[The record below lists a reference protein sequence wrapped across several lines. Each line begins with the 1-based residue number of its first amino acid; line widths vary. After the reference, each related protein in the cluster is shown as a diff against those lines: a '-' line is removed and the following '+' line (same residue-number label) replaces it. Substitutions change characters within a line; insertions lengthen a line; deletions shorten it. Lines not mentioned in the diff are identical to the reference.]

1 VKPVLLERIPTAI
14 PATSSKWKEI
24 GEILVQK

>member
-24 GEILVQK
+24 GEIFVQK